1 VLECPPAR
9 FEICGVVVLVV
20 VWGEDVVV
28 GEIVIEEFLP
38 QKRLKDLEKEEGGE
52 NDMHGQQRE
61 EKQRKQQQHMWSPS
75 SQRCCCC
82 SCSSSC
88 SPGNNNT
95 GGCSAFDKPCS
106 KGCCCRPLR
115 FLCACEGHHTLLSS
129 RPVGFSPKAF
139 FLLPVNR

>member
-1 VLECPPAR
+1 M
-9 FEICGVVVLVV
+9 
-20 VWGEDVVV
+20 

-38 QKRLKDLEKEEGGE
+38 QKRLKDLKKKEEGK

-106 KGCCCRPLR
+106 KVVVVVLFGFCAHVKGTTHYCRVVLVLSEG
-115 FLCACEGHHTLLSS
+115 FFSAACESLAS
-129 RPVGFSPKAF
+129 
-139 FLLPVNR
+139 

>member
-1 VLECPPAR
+1 
-9 FEICGVVVLVV
+9 
-20 VWGEDVVV
+20 
-28 GEIVIEEFLP
+28 
-38 QKRLKDLEKEEGGE
+38 LKDLEKKEEGE

-61 EKQRKQQQHMWSPS
+61 EKQRKQQQQHMWSPS